1 MSKHGHQANS
11 ARFCSA
17 VFAFM
22 VRDFDSSKNCLIVE
36 PVFIV
41 EPVLNNTSKYESDIT
56 RVSDTIAKYLK
67 ESSAKCKSD

>member
-22 VRDFDSSKNCLIVE
+22 VGDFDSLKNCLIVE
-36 PVFIV
+36 PVV
-41 EPVLNNTSKYESDIT
+41 DTNKYESDIIQI
-56 RVSDTIAKYLK
+56 SDTIDKYLEESPAKY
-67 ESSAKCKSD
+67 KSD

>member
-22 VRDFDSSKNCLIVE
+22 VEDFDGSKNCLIVE
-36 PVFIV
+36 PVV
-41 EPVLNNTSKYESDIT
+41 DTSKCESDIT
-56 RVSDTIAKYLK
+56 RVSNMIAKYLE
-67 ESSAKCKSD
+67 ESTAKCKSD